1 MSKLR
6 KFITIFLLIIGVII
20 TAFEFYRTMAYA
32 VSSASNQLYSG
43 YLWMGVGFVL
53 YAIMHKFVFKK
64 NIDIMQTMSHEG
76 AHMLV
81 GALFLRRK
89 IYQFNAKSADSLSY
103 GDNTLGF
110 VSSSRKDGYISVMS
124 TLAPYML
131 PYLTFLLLL
140 FRLMIK
146 NECLPIVDVIIGFSL
161 MFYFYCWKKDTRRDQ
176 SDIQLCG
183 VFLSYLY
190 IITFLLF
197 NISLIIYSVSGGV
210 SNPMNIFGA
219 IAHYFTQTWNDIMM
233 LWGMIG
239 LS

>member
-1 MSKLR
+1 MSKFR
-6 KFITIFLLIIGVII
+6 KFMTISLLIIALII
-20 TAFEFYRTMAYA
+20 AAFEFYRTVYYA
-32 VSSASNQLYSG
+32 VITSMRQMYSG
-43 YLWMGVGFVL
+43 YLWLGVGFLVYL
-53 YAIMHKFVFKK
+53 ICHRFFFRK

-89 IYQFNAKSADSLSY
+89 IYQFNAKSADTLSY

-110 VSSSRKDGYISVMS
+110 VSSSRRGNRINILS

-131 PYLTFLLLL
+131 PYLTFLLFL

-146 NECLPIVDVIIGFSL
+146 DECLPIIDVVIGFSL
-161 MFYFYCWKKDTRRDQ
+161 MFYFFCWKKDTRPDQ

-197 NISLIIYSVSGGV
+197 NMSLIIYALSGGMTD
-210 SNPMNIFGA
+210 PMNIFGA
-219 IAHYFTQTWNDIMM
+219 IEHYFVQTWNDVLMVVDLIRN
-233 LWGMIG
+233 
-239 LS
+239 

>member
-1 MSKLR
+1 MSKFR
-6 KFITIFLLIIGVII
+6 RFITIFLLVIAVII
-20 TAFEFYRTMAYA
+20 AAFEFYRTIMYA
-32 VSSASNQLYSG
+32 VNTSMNQQFSG
-43 YLWMGVGFVL
+43 YLWMGVGFIV
-53 YAIMHKFVFKK
+53 YIIFHKFLFKK

-110 VSSSRKDGYISVMS
+110 VSSSRNNNRINILS

-146 NECLPIVDVIIGFSL
+146 NQCLPIVDVIIGFSL
-161 MFYFYCWKKDTRRDQ
+161 MFYFFCWKKDTRRDQ

-197 NISLIIYSVSGGV
+197 NMSIIIYAVSGGV
-210 SNPMNIFGA
+210 SEPLNIFGG
-219 IAHYFTQTWNDIMM
+219 IKQYFVQTWNDINWIVD
-233 LWGMIG
+233 LIKN
-239 LS
+239 

>member
-6 KFITIFLLIIGVII
+6 KYTTVFLLILAVVIA
-20 TAFEFYRTMAYA
+20 AFEFYRTIIYA
-32 VSSASNQLYSG
+32 VTAVSNQLYSG

-53 YAIMHKFVFKK
+53 YAIMHKFVFRK

-110 VSSSRKDGYISVMS
+110 VSSSRKNGYISIMS

-131 PYLTFLLLL
+131 PYLTFVLLL

-146 NECLPIVDVIIGFSL
+146 NECLPVVDVIIGFSL

-183 VFLSYLY
+183 TFLSYLY
-190 IITFLLF
+190 IVTFLLF
-197 NISLIIYSVSGGV
+197 NISIIIYSVSGGI

-219 IAHYFTQTWNDIMM
+219 VAHYFTQTWNDIMM

-239 LS
+239 

>member
-1 MSKLR
+1 MSKFR
-6 KFITIFLLIIGVII
+6 KITTIIILVIAVII
-20 TAFEFYRTMAYA
+20 AVFEFFRTLAYA
-32 VSSASNQLYSG
+32 VNASTNQLYSG
-43 YLWMGVGFVL
+43 YLWVGVGLFV
-53 YAIMHKFVFKK
+53 YVIFHKLLFRK

-89 IYQFNAKSADSLSY
+89 IYQFNAKSVDALSY

-110 VSSSRKDGYISVMS
+110 VSSSKKGDYISIMS

-161 MFYFYCWKKDTRRDQ
+161 MFYFFCWKKDTRRDQ
-176 SDIQLCG
+176 NDIQLCG

-190 IITFLLF
+190 IITFVLF
-197 NISLIIYSVSGGV
+197 NLSLIIYSVSEGTSG
-210 SNPMNIFGA
+210 PLNIFGA
-219 IAHYFTQTWNDIMM
+219 IRQYFVQTWYDIM
-233 LWGMIG
+233 LLGDLIRI
-239 LS
+239 

>member
-1 MSKLR
+1 MSKFR
-6 KFITIFLLIIGVII
+6 RFITIFLLVIAVII
-20 TAFEFYRTMAYA
+20 ATFEFYKTIMYA
-32 VSSASNQLYSG
+32 VNTSMNQQFSG
-43 YLWMGVGFVL
+43 YLWMGVGFIV
-53 YAIMHKFVFKK
+53 YVIFHKFFFKK

-110 VSSSRKDGYISVMS
+110 VSSSRKGNHINILS

-161 MFYFYCWKKDTRRDQ
+161 MFYFFCWKKDTRRDQ

-197 NISLIIYSVSGGV
+197 NLSIIIYAVSGGI
-210 SNPMNIFGA
+210 SEPLNIFGG
-219 IAHYFTQTWNDIMM
+219 IKQYFVQTWNDINWIVD
-233 LWGMIG
+233 LIKK
-239 LS
+239 

>member
-1 MSKLR
+1 MSKFR
-6 KFITIFLLIIGVII
+6 RFITIFLLVIAVII
-20 TAFEFYRTMAYA
+20 ATFEFYKTIMYA
-32 VSSASNQLYSG
+32 VNTSMNQQFSG
-43 YLWMGVGFVL
+43 YLWMGVGFIV
-53 YAIMHKFVFKK
+53 YVIFHKFFFKK

-110 VSSSRKDGYISVMS
+110 VSSSRKGNHINILS

-161 MFYFYCWKKDTRRDQ
+161 MFYFFCWKKDTRRDQ

-197 NISLIIYSVSGGV
+197 NLSIIIYAVSGGI
-210 SNPMNIFGA
+210 SEPLNIFGG
-219 IAHYFTQTWNDIMM
+219 IKQYFVQTWNDINWIID
-233 LWGMIG
+233 LVRN
-239 LS
+239 

>member
-1 MSKLR
+1 MSKFR
-6 KFITIFLLIIGVII
+6 RFITIFLLILFLII
-20 TAFEFYRTMAYA
+20 VTFEFYRTIMYA
-32 VSSASNQLYSG
+32 VNASVNQLYSG
-43 YLWMGVGFVL
+43 YLWMGVGFVV
-53 YAIMHKFVFKK
+53 YVIFHKFFFKK

-89 IYQFNAKSADSLSY
+89 IYQFNAKSADALSY

-110 VSSSRKDGYISVMS
+110 VSSSRKGNYISIMS

-161 MFYFYCWKKDTRRDQ
+161 MFYFFCWKKDTRRDQ
-176 SDIQLCG
+176 SDIRLCG

-190 IITFLLF
+190 IITFMLF
-197 NISLIIYSVSGGV
+197 NLSLIIYAVSGGI
-210 SNPMNIFGA
+210 SEPLNIFGG
-219 IAHYFTQTWNDIMM
+219 IRQYFVQTWNDIMM
-233 LWGMIG
+233 VVDLIRN
-239 LS
+239 

>member
-1 MSKLR
+1 MSRFR
-6 KFITIFLLIIGVII
+6 KIVTIFLLVIGFVIA
-20 TAFEFYRTMAYA
+20 AFEFYRTIRYA
-32 VSSASNQLYSG
+32 VDASLNQLYSG
-43 YLWMGVGFVL
+43 YLWMAVGFIVYL
-53 YAIMHKFVFKK
+53 IFHKFFFKK

-89 IYQFNAKSADSLSY
+89 IYQFNAKSSDALSH

-110 VSSSRKDGYISVMS
+110 VSSSRNGNRISIMS

-146 NECLPIVDVIIGFSL
+146 NECLPIIDVIIGFSL
-161 MFYFYCWKKDTRRDQ
+161 MFYILCWKKDTRRDQ

-190 IITFLLF
+190 IATFLLL
-197 NISLIIYSVSGGV
+197 NISLIIYSLSGGV
-210 SNPMNIFGA
+210 SEPMNIIEA
-219 IAHYFTQTWNDIMM
+219 VKHYFVQTWNDILMVVD
-233 LWGMIG
+233 LVR
-239 LS
+239 S

>member
-1 MSKLR
+1 MSKFR
-6 KFITIFLLIIGVII
+6 KFITIFLLVIAVI
-20 TAFEFYRTMAYA
+20 VAAFEFCRTIMYA
-32 VSSASNQLYSG
+32 VNASMNQLFSG
-43 YLWMGVGFVL
+43 YLWMGVGFIL
-53 YAIMHKFVFKK
+53 YVIFHKFLFKK
-64 NIDIMQTMSHEG
+64 NIDIVQTMSHEG

-110 VSSSRKDGYISVMS
+110 VSSSRKGNYISIMS
-124 TLAPYML
+124 TLAPYMF

-161 MFYFYCWKKDTRRDQ
+161 MFYFFCWKKDTRRDQ

-197 NISLIIYSVSGGV
+197 NISLIIYAVSGGI
-210 SNPMNIFGA
+210 SEPLNIFGG
-219 IAHYFTQTWNDIMM
+219 IKQYFVQTWNDINWIID
-233 LWGMIG
+233 LIRN
-239 LS
+239 

>member
-1 MSKLR
+1 MSKFR
-6 KFITIFLLIIGVII
+6 KSITIFLLVIAVII
-20 TAFEFYRTMAYA
+20 AAFEFYRTIAYA
-32 VSSASNQLYSG
+32 VNASINQMFSG
-43 YLWMGVGFVL
+43 YLWMGVGFIV
-53 YAIMHKFVFKK
+53 YVIFHKFLFKK

-110 VSSSRKDGYISVMS
+110 VSSSRKGNHINILS

-131 PYLTFLLLL
+131 PYLTCLVLL

-146 NECLPIVDVIIGFSL
+146 IECLPIIDVIIGFAL
-161 MFYFYCWKKDTRRDQ
+161 MFYFFCWKKDTRRDQ

-197 NISLIIYSVSGGV
+197 NMSIIIYAVSGGV
-210 SNPMNIFGA
+210 SEPLNIFGG
-219 IAHYFTQTWNDIMM
+219 IKQYFVQTWNDINWIVD
-233 LWGMIG
+233 LIKN
-239 LS
+239 

>member
-1 MSKLR
+1 MSKFR
-6 KFITIFLLIIGVII
+6 KIITIFLLVIGFVIA
-20 TAFEFYRTMAYA
+20 AFEFYRTIRYA
-32 VSSASNQLYSG
+32 VDASLNQLYAG
-43 YLWMGVGFVL
+43 YLWVAVGFVVYL
-53 YAIMHKFVFKK
+53 IFHKFFFRK

-89 IYQFNAKSADSLSY
+89 IYQFNAKSSDALSY

-110 VSSSRKDGYISVMS
+110 VSSSRKGNRISIMS
-124 TLAPYML
+124 ALAPYML
-131 PYLTFLLLL
+131 PYLTFLLLF

-146 NECLPIVDVIIGFSL
+146 NECLPIIDVIIGFSL
-161 MFYFYCWKKDTRRDQ
+161 MFYILCWKKDTRRDQ

-190 IITFLLF
+190 IATFLLF

-210 SNPMNIFGA
+210 SEPMNIIEA
-219 IAHYFTQTWNDIMM
+219 VKHYFVQTWNDILMVVD
-233 LWGMIG
+233 LVR
-239 LS
+239 S

>member
-1 MSKLR
+1 MSKFR
-6 KFITIFLLIIGVII
+6 RFITIFLLVIAVII
-20 TAFEFYRTMAYA
+20 AAFEFYRTIMYA
-32 VSSASNQLYSG
+32 VNASMNKLYSG
-43 YLWMGVGFVL
+43 YLWMGVGFIV
-53 YAIMHKFVFKK
+53 YVIFHKFFFKK

-110 VSSSRKDGYISVMS
+110 VSSSRNSNRINILS

-146 NECLPIVDVIIGFSL
+146 NQCLPIVDVIIGFSL
-161 MFYFYCWKKDTRRDQ
+161 MFYFFCWKKDTRRDQ

-197 NISLIIYSVSGGV
+197 NMSIIIYAVSGGV
-210 SNPMNIFGA
+210 SEPLNIFGG
-219 IAHYFTQTWNDIMM
+219 IKQYFVQTWNDINWIID
-233 LWGMIG
+233 LIKN
-239 LS
+239 

>member
-1 MSKLR
+1 
-6 KFITIFLLIIGVII
+6 
-20 TAFEFYRTMAYA
+20 
-32 VSSASNQLYSG
+32 
-43 YLWMGVGFVL
+43 
-53 YAIMHKFVFKK
+53 
-64 NIDIMQTMSHEG
+64 MQTMSHEG

-89 IYQFNAKSADSLSY
+89 IYQFNAKSSDSLSY

-110 VSSSRKDGYISVMS
+110 VSSSRKGDYISIMS

-146 NECLPIVDVIIGFSL
+146 NECLPIIDTIIGFSL
-161 MFYFYCWKKDTRRDQ
+161 MFYFLCWKKDTRRDQ

-197 NISLIIYSVSGGV
+197 NISLIIYSISGGISEPV
-210 SNPMNIFGA
+210 NIFGA
-219 IAHYFTQTWNDIMM
+219 IKIYFTQTWNDILMVID
-233 LWGMIG
+233 LIRN
-239 LS
+239 

>member
-1 MSKLR
+1 MSKFR
-6 KFITIFLLIIGVII
+6 KFMTISLLIIALII
-20 TAFEFYRTMAYA
+20 VAFEFYRTVYYA
-32 VSSASNQLYSG
+32 VITSMRQMYSG
-43 YLWMGVGFVL
+43 YLWLGVGFLVYL
-53 YAIMHKFVFKK
+53 ICHRFFFRK

-89 IYQFNAKSADSLSY
+89 IYQFNAKSADTLSY

-110 VSSSRKDGYISVMS
+110 VSSSRRGNRINILS

-131 PYLTFLLLL
+131 PYLTFLLFL

-146 NECLPIVDVIIGFSL
+146 DECLPIIDVVIGFSL
-161 MFYFYCWKKDTRRDQ
+161 MFYFFCWKKDTRPDQ

-197 NISLIIYSVSGGV
+197 NMSLIIYALSGGMTD
-210 SNPMNIFGA
+210 PMNIFGA
-219 IAHYFTQTWNDIMM
+219 IKHYFVQTWNDVLMVVDLIRN
-233 LWGMIG
+233 
-239 LS
+239 